1 MALTTLA
8 SLDELPEGGQLR
20 VELDDLTLL
29 LCHLD
34 GTVYAIDYFCTHDEL
49 GLEGGD
55 LNEGCI
61 TCPYHGAEFRLSD
74 GAVLAPPA
82 FEPIA
87 TYPVTITDRLIQ
99 VDLPE

>member
-1 MALTTLA
+1 MALMTLA

-20 VELDDLTLL
+20 VELDDRTLL

-34 GTVYAIDYFCTHDEL
+34 STVYAIDYFCTHDEL

-55 LNEGCI
+55 LRDGCI

-74 GAVLAPPA
+74 GAVLAPPRLSQL
-82 FEPIA
+82 PP
-87 TYPVTITDRLIQ
+87 TPSRLPTD
-99 VDLPE
+99 

>member
-1 MALTTLA
+1 MALMTLA

-49 GLEGGD
+49 GLEGA
-55 LNEGCI
+55 
-61 TCPYHGAEFRLSD
+61 TCMRAASP
-74 GAVLAPPA
+74 APIMVQN
-82 FEPIA
+82 FN
-87 TYPVTITDRLIQ
+87 
-99 VDLPE
+99 

>member
-1 MALTTLA
+1 MALMTLA

-34 GTVYAIDYFCTHDEL
+34 VTVYAIDYFCTHDEL

-55 LNEGCI
+55 LRDGCI

-87 TYPVTITDRLIQ
+87 TYPVRITDRLIQ

>member
-1 MALTTLA
+1 MALMTLA

-61 TCPYHGAEFRLSD
+61 TCPYHGCLLYTSPSPRDQRGSRMPSSA
-74 GAVLAPPA
+74 
-82 FEPIA
+82 
-87 TYPVTITDRLIQ
+87 
-99 VDLPE
+99 